1 MWPLRNKQICW
12 NLDSMA
18 WVYEFAGAVITKYL
32 RLGGS
37 NNPEIYCLIV
47 LESESPR

>member
-32 RLGGS
+32 KQ
-37 NNPEIYCLIV
+37 
-47 LESESPR
+47 PRNLLSHSSGV